1 MNTPTNTN
9 TKRHPWLAV
18 FLSLLMPGLGQL
30 YCGATIKCFWIAGAM
45 SVIGMFSLVPLA
57 LMPLIQGFQVDR
69 KLVIFFEVLA
79 LLLYG
84 INILDALITARR
96 TREDYKL
103 KDYNRWYA
111 YLLFWLAVS
120 GGYVFS
126 GLYVRDN
133 LLQAF
138 RVPAAS
144 MYPAVWPGDQVL
156 VAKNTYLDED
166 PKVGDIVVFH
176 NPEDRRQF
184 FIKRVVALGGDSVEI
199 RDGEVYINDIQLKR
213 EEVPSPKVIP
223 RQLTSEGTYF
233 YEWNGDVKY
242 RIFTAVNA
250 APEMRNFPKTVIP
263 KYHCFV
269 LGDNRDNSLDS
280 RQFGPVPIVGIL
292 GEASFIYLSAQD
304 WSRFGSIR

>member
-1 MNTPTNTN
+1 MNIPTA

-30 YCGATIKCFWIAGAM
+30 YCGATTKCFWIAGAM
-45 SVIGMFSLVPLA
+45 SVIGMFNLVPLVF
-57 LMPLIQGFQVDR
+57 MPLVFGFQVDR

-138 RVPAAS
+138 RVPSAS
-144 MYPAVWPGDQVL
+144 MYPAVWPGDQLFCV
-156 VAKNTYLDED
+156 KNTYLDKD
-166 PKVGDIVVFH
+166 PTVGEVVIFR
-176 NPEDRRQF
+176 NPENRRQF

-199 RDGEVYINDIQLKR
+199 RDGEIYINDIQLKR

-223 RQLTSEGTYF
+223 KQLTSEGTYF
-233 YEWNGDVKY
+233 YEWNRDVKY
-242 RIFTAVNA
+242 RIFMTTSAD
-250 APEMRNFPKTVIP
+250 PKMINFPKTVIP
-263 KYHCFV
+263 KDHCFV
-269 LGDNRDNSLDS
+269 LGDNRNDSLDS
-280 RQFGPVPIVGIL
+280 RIFGAIPIVGIV
-292 GEASFIYLSAQD
+292 GKASFIYLSAQD